1 MEYNKKLFVG
11 IDPGMNGGICFIKP
25 EMDSDFI
32 KTMRCP
38 KTVHEMAIMFGAGI
52 SLAGSCD
59 DVILFI
65 EHVWSFPGDGRVG
78 AFRFGYNYGL
88 WKGIVGANELD
99 MYNISP
105 RKWQGTLDVPNGL
118 TGRDRKKW
126 LKEYAEGL
134 FPNIKVTYNVSD
146 AILIANYAKE
156 CYYKSMEEG
165 EPMPESEL
173 GIGVIQ

>member
-1 MEYNKKLFVG
+1 MG

-25 EMDSDFI
+25 EMDSAFI

-38 KTVHEMAIMFGAGI
+38 KTTHEMAGIFEAGI
-52 SLAGSCD
+52 GLADSLE

-65 EHVWSFPGDGRVG
+65 EHVWTFPGDGRVG

-88 WKGIVGANELD
+88 WKGIASANELD
-99 MYNISP
+99 VYNIAP
-105 RKWQGTLDVPNGL
+105 RKWQGALDVPNGL
-118 TGRDRKKW
+118 AGRERKKW
-126 LKEYAEGL
+126 LKEHAEGL
-134 FPNIKVTYNVSD
+134 FPNIKVTFNVSD

-156 CYYKSMEEG
+156 CYENTMETG